1 MADRYVIGVDYGTD
15 SVRAVVV
22 NVRTGKE
29 EATEVAVY
37 RRWSE
42 GLYCDPGR
50 NQFRQHPLDYIEGL
64 EACVKGALAKLPA
77 GSGERVIGIGID
89 TTGSTPCAVDKSG
102 TPLALHE
109 EFSDNPNAM
118 FILWKD
124 HTAVD
129 EAALINEVAKTWGG
143 TDFTKYEGGVYS
155 SEWFWA
161 KILHTLRNDSKVR
174 QAAYSWVEHCD
185 WLPALLTGTTDPL
198 KMKRSRCAAGHK
210 AMWHAEW
217 DGLPSE
223 EFLTRI
229 DPLLAGLRGRLFTE
243 TYTSDVSAGGL
254 VREWADRLGLPAGI
268 AVAVGAFDAHM
279 GAVGG
284 GIVEKAL
291 TKIMGTSTC
300 DMMIAP
306 YDVIGDKLIA
316 GICGQVDG
324 SIIPG
329 MIGLEAGQ
337 SAFGDVYAWFREIL
351 CWPINSVLPTVA
363 GIAPEALAQIRKDA
377 RSRMLFQ
384 LTEEASKLEPG
395 ATSLVALDWLNGRR
409 TPFAN
414 QTLKGAVAGLTLGT
428 TAPAIFRALVEA
440 TAFGAR
446 AIVDR
451 FAAEGVEIDQ
461 VIALG
466 GIPQKNDLVMQ
477 ITSDVLRMP
486 INVAAAEQAC
496 ALGAAMFGAV
506 AAGAFRSV
514 EEAQREMGSGF
525 SRTFKPIDRNA
536 DIYDKLYKEYLSMGE
551 ALEGQLSRL

>member
-1 MADRYVIGVDYGTD
+1 
-15 SVRAVVV
+15 
-22 NVRTGKE
+22 
-29 EATEVAVY
+29 
-37 RRWSE
+37 
-42 GLYCDPGR
+42 
-50 NQFRQHPLDYIEGL
+50 
-64 EACVKGALAKLPA
+64 LAKLPTGA
-77 GSGERVIGIGID
+77 GENVIGIGID

-102 TPLALHE
+102 TPLALRE
-109 EFSDNPNAM
+109 EFSENPNAM
-118 FILWKD
+118 FVLWKD

-129 EAALINEVAKTWGG
+129 EAAEINEVAKTWGG

-161 KILHTLRNDSKVR
+161 KILHTLRHDSKVR

-185 WLPALLTGTTDPL
+185 YLPALLTGTTDPL
-198 KMKRSRCAAGHK
+198 TMKRSRCAAGHK

-217 DGLPSE
+217 GGLPSE
-223 EFLTRI
+223 EFLTKI
-229 DPLLAGLRGRLFTE
+229 DPLLAGLRERLYRE
-243 TYTSDVSAGGL
+243 TCTSDVCAGGL
-254 VREWADRLGLPAGI
+254 IPEWANRLGLPAGI

-300 DMMIAP
+300 DMIIAP

-351 CWPINSVLPTVA
+351 CWPIDSVLPAVA
-363 GIAPEALAQIRKDA
+363 GIDSEALAQIRKDA
-377 RSRMLFQ
+377 RSRMLAQ
-384 LTEEASKLEPG
+384 LTEEAAKLDPG
-395 ATSLVALDWLNGRR
+395 ATSLIALDWLNGRR

-451 FAAEGVEIDQ
+451 FIEEGVEIDQ

-506 AAGAFRSV
+506 AAGAFASV

-525 SRTFKPIDRNA
+525 SRTFKPMDRNA
-536 DIYDKLYKEYLSMGE
+536 GVYDKLYKEYLSMGE